1 MKPER
6 KTEIRDAAA
15 AATPGPWRTDRT
27 GKTVSGFT
35 CDILV
40 AAVARGM
47 GIYCTPHGGTFPAA
61 DRRFIALAR
70 EAVPD
75 LLAEMDRLEAAL
87 AHAETT
93 RLRELDTCLRY
104 AKSLRAPDRGMRAE
118 IADEFVGW
126 LGSRLR
132 ADLSREAACEV
143 PS

>member
-6 KTEIRDAAA
+6 KTEIREVAAR
-15 AATPGPWRTDRT
+15 ATPPPWRTDLS

-35 CDILV
+35 CDVVV
-40 AAVARGM
+40 AAVARGQAV
-47 GIYCTPHGGTFPAA
+47 YCTPAGGTYPEN

-70 EAVPD
+70 EAVPE
-75 LLAEMDRLEAAL
+75 LLAEVDRLEAAL

-93 RLRELDTCLRY
+93 RLRELETCLRY

-118 IADEFVGW
+118 IAEEFVGW

-132 ADLSREAACEV
+132 ADLSREASCEV
-143 PS
+143 PA